1 MSAIG
6 HPQPLSFACRVAGRP
21 RLLQLIFTAL
31 LLTLVTA
38 CSTPTRNTTPLPVK
52 TDGDERV
59 PEPVEGEQLRLDTI
73 ARLSTLAKTESLLV
87 AQYERDQLSV
97 TDAGASTLIAVDSR
111 LAWLSG
117 DVLLANQLLQKLKN
131 GNTAAIDFALEEQI
145 AQAALS
151 GQWLR
156 SASLLFK
163 KAQAPEEQKNAS
175 VDSDRLFGYL
185 IRVTTSA
192 LSAELKKP
200 LVPDWRAW
208 LEMQLAY
215 RQGPEALRVWQSTA
229 KNRPQTPAAPSHL
242 LAWLDASPIDRIA
255 LILPLDGSL
264 RAAGEAVATGA
275 ISQLYQSYPDPAIRP
290 QLTVLNLA
298 HYASPRA
305 AYYAAVDSGADM
317 VLGPLTKSDVAS
329 LQHID
334 ALPIPV
340 IALNQP
346 EPQIH
351 QAIAKASWTTFSLA
365 PEDEASQIADEA
377 FGDQC
382 RNAIVMASP
391 NDRGLRLLTAF
402 EAQWAHHGGTI
413 RGKLIVE
420 QQAAANKAMGALLGS
435 GSSDQRIQSIEQ
447 AFDIPV
453 DARGRGRSDFECIF
467 MLAPDPVTARSW
479 RPLLVFHMTGEV
491 PVYATSAINDGVT
504 NTRNRDLNGVVF
516 LETPAMLPPSPA
528 GRLGRLVALGRD
540 ALVMA
545 QHWQQAVTTENWI
558 IKGQTG
564 LLRRRADGSIARAL
578 DLATFDGA
586 EVRALQ

>member
-6 HPQPLSFACRVAGRP
+6 HPQPLSFACRVAGP
-21 RLLQLIFTAL
+21 PLLLQVALTAL

-38 CSTPTRNTTPLPVK
+38 CSAPTRDATVLPVK

-73 ARLSTLAKTESLLV
+73 ARLSILAKTESLLV
-87 AQYERDQLSV
+87 AQYERDQLSLS
-97 TDAGASTLIAVDSR
+97 DAGASTLIALDSR

-117 DVLLANQLLQKLKN
+117 NVLLANQLLQKLKN

-151 GQWLR
+151 RQWLR
-156 SASLLFK
+156 AATLLFEK
-163 KAQAPEEQKNAS
+163 SQTPAEQRNTS
-175 VDSDRLFGYL
+175 VNSDRLFGYL
-185 IRVTTSA
+185 IQVTAAA
-192 LSAELKKP
+192 LSAELKKSSE
-200 LVPDWRAW
+200 PDWRAW

-215 RQGPEALRVWQSTA
+215 RKGPHALRAWQSGA
-229 KNRPQTPAAPSHL
+229 RNRPQTPAAPSHL
-242 LAWLDASPIDRIA
+242 LAWLDAPPIEQIT

-264 RAAGEAVATGA
+264 RRAGEAVASGA
-275 ISQLYQSYPDPAIRP
+275 ISQLYQSYPDPANRP
-290 QLTVLNLA
+290 RLTLLNLG

-305 AYYAAVDSGADM
+305 AYSAAVNSSANI

-329 LQHID
+329 LQQID
-334 ALPIPV
+334 PLPIPV

-346 EPQIH
+346 EPQIN
-351 QAIAKASWTTFSLA
+351 QTIANAGWTTFSLA
-365 PEDEASQIADEA
+365 PEDEARQIADKG

-391 NDRGLRLLTAF
+391 NDRGLRLLKAF
-402 EAQWAHHGGTI
+402 EAQWAHHGGTL
-413 RGKLIVE
+413 RGKLVVE
-420 QQAAANKAMGALLGS
+420 QQKDANKAMGELLGS
-435 GSSDQRIQSIEQ
+435 GSSDQRIQSVEQ

-453 DARGRGRSDFECIF
+453 DGRGGGRSDFECIF
-467 MLAPDPVTARSW
+467 MLAPDPITARSW
-479 RPLLVFHMTGEV
+479 RPLLVFHMIGEV
-491 PVYATSAINDGVT
+491 PVYATSAINDGVI

-516 LETPAMLPPSPA
+516 VETPAMLPPSSA
-528 GRLGRLVALGRD
+528 GRLGRLRALGRD

-545 QHWQQAVTTENWI
+545 QHWQQALKTEDWI

-586 EVRALQ
+586 KVRALQ

>member
-6 HPQPLSFACRVAGRP
+6 HPQPLSFACGVAGRP
-21 RLLQLIFTAL
+21 LLFRVALTAL

-38 CSTPTRNTTPLPVK
+38 CSAPTRDTTVLPVE
-52 TDGDERV
+52 TDGDVRI
-59 PEPVEGEQLRLDTI
+59 PEPIEGEQLRLDTI

-87 AQYERDQLSV
+87 AQHERDQLALS
-97 TDAGASTLIAVDSR
+97 DAGASTLIALDSR

-117 DVLLANQLLQKLKN
+117 DVLLADQLLQKLKN

-156 SASLLFK
+156 AATLLFEK
-163 KAQAPEEQKNAS
+163 SQAPAEQRNTS
-175 VDSDRLFGYL
+175 VNSDRLFGYL
-185 IRVTTSA
+185 IQVTAAA
-192 LSAELKKP
+192 LSAELKKSP
-200 LVPDWRAW
+200 EPDWRAW

-215 RQGPEALRVWQSTA
+215 RKGPHALRAWQSA
-229 KNRPQTPAAPSHL
+229 ARNRPQTPAAPSHL
-242 LAWLDASPIDRIA
+242 LAWLDAPPIEQIT

-264 RAAGEAVATGA
+264 GTAGEAVASGA
-275 ISQLYQSYPDPAIRP
+275 TSQLYQSYPDPANRP
-290 QLTVLNLA
+290 RLTVLNLG

-305 AYYAAVDSGADM
+305 AYSAAVNSGATI

-329 LQHID
+329 LQQID
-334 ALPIPV
+334 PLPIPV

-346 EPQIH
+346 EPQIN
-351 QAIAKASWTTFSLA
+351 QTIANAGWTTFSLA
-365 PEDEASQIADEA
+365 PEDEARQIADKG

-391 NDRGLRLLTAF
+391 KDHGLRLLKAF
-402 EAQWAHHGGTI
+402 EAQWAHHGGTL
-413 RGKLIVE
+413 RGKLVVE
-420 QQAAANKAMGALLGS
+420 QQTDANKAMGELLGS
-435 GSSDQRIQSIEQ
+435 GSSDQRIQSVEQ

-453 DARGRGRSDFECIF
+453 DGRGRGRSDFECIF

-479 RPLLVFHMTGEV
+479 RPLLVFHMIGEV
-491 PVYATSAINDGVT
+491 PVYATSAINDGVI

-528 GRLGRLVALGRD
+528 GRLGRLRALGRD

-545 QHWQQAVTTENWI
+545 QHWQQALTTENWI